1 MQNELIKELQ
11 YIEVLF
17 RMDEVTFFLF
27 YEGKIFFVTLPAHLL

>member
-17 RMDEVTFFLF
+17 RMDEVIFFLF
-27 YEGKIFFVTLPAHLL
+27 YEGKIFFATLPAQLP